1 MVNIDT
7 VYQKVLAL
15 TNKEQKGYITPQE
28 FNLFANLAQMETF
41 EQYFYDLNQFQRIHG
56 NDTVHSDVDD
66 MLEEKMQFFEV
77 THRASDITGY
87 AGTVVG
93 GQNFKHVPNEFYRVV
108 RVEFNNANCEILNTQ
123 DFNNVMLSPLTRPT
137 TSRPVVNIRGNLIR
151 CFTGLDINVTP
162 TSMIFYRRP
171 KIVRWGYVVV
181 NEKALFNPD
190 PNVTQHF
197 ELHLSEEVEL
207 IYKILKL
214 AGITLDKQVM
224 MQGGANLEVAKV
236 QQEKA

>member
-41 EQYFYDLNQFQRIHG
+41 EQYFYDLNQFQRVHG

-77 THRASDITGY
+77 THRASTISSYTG
-87 AGTVVG
+87 TIVG
-93 GQNFKHVPNEFYRVV
+93 GINFKNVPNEFYRVV
-108 RVEFNNANCEILNTQ
+108 RVEFDNANCEILNTQ
-123 DFNNVMLSPLTRPT
+123 DFNNVMLSPLTQPTPLRPI
-137 TSRPVVNIRGNLIR
+137 VNIRGNIIR
-151 CFTGLDINVTP
+151 CFTGPNTNVTP
-162 TSMIFYRRP
+162 TSIIFYKRP
-171 KIVRWGYVVV
+171 NIVRWGYVVV
-181 NEKALFNPD
+181 NEKALYNPD
-190 PNVTQHF
+190 VTVTQHF
-197 ELHLSEEVEL
+197 ELHPSEEVEL

-214 AGITLDKQVM
+214 AGITLDKQVL

-236 QQEKA
+236 QQEKL